1 LSYPKTL
8 LIVSMEDIEK
18 ENAKLKINLDDDLG
32 LRFSANKTE
41 GLIYLRKKARNLII
55 KRKKLKKIRKKK

>member
-1 LSYPKTL
+1 
-8 LIVSMEDIEK
+8 MEDIEK

-41 GLIYLRKKARNLII
+41 RLIYLRKKARNLII